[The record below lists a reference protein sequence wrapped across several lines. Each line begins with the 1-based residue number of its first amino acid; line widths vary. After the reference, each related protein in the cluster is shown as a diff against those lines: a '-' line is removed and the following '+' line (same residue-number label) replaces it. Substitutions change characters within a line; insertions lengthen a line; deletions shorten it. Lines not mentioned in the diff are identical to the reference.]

1 MARTVR
7 WDGELPAGGLPLA
20 KVSARHCTPV
30 PAPLSTP
37 PAAPSP
43 RIARA
48 RVKPAV
54 PRVVATSQASGS
66 PRPAPRDY
74 VTANAVGAITASLRA
89 APPPAEPKWLARPGY
104 GAAPAYLARN
114 VQLVGARRAE
124 ARASCDA
131 AAAAE
136 AARSGRRELSPE
148 ERGELLAALK
158 ARWEAVSR
166 RYQGIT
172 HKRISSSTSTVSEI
186 RAKETAEGELR
197 ALEADVARLSVN
209 APVYLLTA

>member
-1 MARTVR
+1 
-7 WDGELPAGGLPLA
+7 
-20 KVSARHCTPV
+20 
-30 PAPLSTP
+30 
-37 PAAPSP
+37 
-43 RIARA
+43 
-48 RVKPAV
+48 
-54 PRVVATSQASGS
+54 
-66 PRPAPRDY
+66 
-74 VTANAVGAITASLRA
+74 VGAITASLRA
-89 APPPAEPKWLARPGY
+89 APPPAEPNWLSRPGY

-114 VQLVGARRAE
+114 VQLVGARLAE
-124 ARASCDA
+124 ARASSDA

-209 APVYLLTA
+209 APVYLITA